1 MKVKQKALNWII
13 PSIIIQIV
21 ILLFLNNFYLNRD
34 ETPVVASIYIE
45 TERLKIPP
53 GASNLKVS
61 FDGKYVGYLLDGKLK
76 VLSLDSKKN
85 VFIKNSEDTY
95 SFFKWLPDR
104 DMLILSKQNTAIT
117 PNFLEIRTFDVITGV
132 ERSYPQIKNLSS
144 KSQVIGIELSTLTNV
159 VYIEVKINN
168 YEKDIY
174 KFDIMDNLDYIMTV
188 KLSTI
193 IKQMNFVDTVVYQEN
208 PKYILIRNGS
218 SNWLEKI
225 FLKKDYVL
233 LGTDYEDN
241 IYIGELDEE
250 KNVKNILSKNLQG
263 GTEKDWKQ
271 IPLIKTSAP
280 KSIYIAAQGD
290 VFCLRENSI
299 YIANKNKEIS
309 FSGRCVDILN
319 NYFITLNYNELQ
331 IYRL

>member
-1 MKVKQKALNWII
+1 MKVKQKVLIWII
-13 PSIIIQIV
+13 LSITIQIV
-21 ILLFLNNFYLNRD
+21 ILIFLNNFYLTRN
-34 ETPVVASIYIE
+34 EASVVASIYTE
-45 TERLKIPP
+45 TAGLKIPP

-76 VLSLDSKKN
+76 ILNLDSNKN
-85 VFIKNSEDTY
+85 VFIKNSEYTY

-104 DMLILSKQNTAIT
+104 DMLILSKQNTNTT
-117 PNFLEIRTFDVITGV
+117 PNLLEIQTFDVISGV
-132 ERSYPQIKNLSS
+132 ERSYPQIKNISS
-144 KSQVIGIELSTLTNV
+144 KSQIIGIELSTLTNA
-159 VYIEVKINN
+159 VYLEVKINN

-188 KLSTI
+188 NLSTT
-193 IKQMNFVDTVVYQEN
+193 IKQMNFVDTLVYQDN

-218 SNWLEKI
+218 SNWSEKV
-225 FLKKDYVL
+225 FLKKNCVL

-250 KNVKNILSKNLQG
+250 KNVKNILTKNLQG
-263 GTEKDWKQ
+263 GTQKDWKQ
-271 IPLIKTSAP
+271 MPLIKTYAP

-309 FSGRCVDILN
+309 FLGSCVDILN
-319 NYFITLNYNELQ
+319 NYFITLNNNELQ

>member
-1 MKVKQKALNWII
+1 MKVKQKVLSWII
-13 PSIIIQIV
+13 LSIIIQIV
-21 ILLFLNNFYLNRD
+21 ILIFLNNFYLTRNKAS
-34 ETPVVASIYIE
+34 VVASKYTE
-45 TERLKIPP
+45 TAGLKIPLA
-53 GASNLKVS
+53 ASNLKVS
-61 FDGKYVGYLLDGKLK
+61 FDGKYVGYLLDGNLK

-85 VFIKNSEDTY
+85 IFIKNSEDTF

-104 DMLILSKQNTAIT
+104 DMLILSKQNTT
-117 PNFLEIRTFDVITGV
+117 PNYLEIHTFDVITGV
-132 ERSYPQIKNLSS
+132 ERSYPQIKNMSS
-144 KSQVIGIELSTLTNV
+144 KSQIIGIELSTLTNA
-159 VYIEVKINN
+159 VYVEVKINN

-188 KLSTI
+188 NLSTT
-193 IKQMNFVDTVVYQEN
+193 IKQMNFIDTLVYQDN

-218 SNWLEKI
+218 SNWSEKI
-225 FLKKDYVL
+225 FLKKDSML

-263 GTEKDWKQ
+263 GTKEDWKQ
-271 IPLIKTSAP
+271 IPLIKTSTP
-280 KSIYIAAQGD
+280 KSIYITEQGD

-319 NYFITLNYNELQ
+319 NYFITLNNNELQ